1 MNIQTMMN
9 LHKSNRTVPSHP
21 LVFAGRVGI
30 EVELEGLDYDE
41 VYNAPLIYWEAVSE
55 DSLRNG
61 GVEFITRM
69 DGIEGEE
76 IIKAVK
82 ELDDYLSGLNPVLS
96 WRCSN
101 HVHVDVRDLGTPE
114 LKRLI
119 LASVIVEDILYAE
132 AGLHRKASNFCMP
145 ISIAESLVECLGSN
159 WHRREADFIYEVTAQ
174 WNKYTGM
181 NLLPITRLG
190 TVEYRNSEPKFRR
203 GEMLRL
209 VNRFLAIKKVAKGFI
224 GTDEEFI
231 NSFNP
236 NSVIEMFGGYL
247 NDLRR
252 VTGESIEKGKTCA
265 YDIINY
271 CGSETAI
278 DTDAMQ
284 DALGLRLRS
293 GRPVRSMGLGN
304 VNINPFISNAAS
316 EIAELISSQ
325 GDDIMPSS
333 DMAALVSEWATRSGT
348 TMEVPYPEAVEWVGN
363 QDEEEQSNINN

>member
-1 MNIQTMMN
+1 MNIQSLMD
-9 LHKSNRTVPSHP
+9 LHKYSRTVPSHP

-41 VYNAPLIYWEAVSE
+41 VYSNPLVYWEVISE

-61 GVEFITRM
+61 GVEFITKL

-76 IIKAVK
+76 IIIAIK
-82 ELDDYLSGLNPVLS
+82 ELDDYLSELNPVLS

-101 HVHVDVRDLGTPE
+101 HVHVDVRDLEVYE

-145 ISIAESLVECLGSN
+145 MSIAESLVECLGSN
-159 WHRREADFIYEVTAQ
+159 WHQSGEDFIYGITSR

-190 TVEYRNSEPKFRR
+190 TVEYRNSEPKFKR

-209 VNRFLAIKKVAKGFI
+209 VNRFLALKKVAKGFM
-224 GTDEEFI
+224 GTEKEFI
-231 NSFNP
+231 ESFNP
-236 NSVIEMFGGYL
+236 NSVVEMFGGYL
-247 NDLRR
+247 NDIRR
-252 VTGESIEKGKTCA
+252 VTEESVEKGKTCA

-271 CGSETAI
+271 CGSEMVSNTDNSMDLFSHSHRPRRRPRIASI
-278 DTDAMQ
+278 D
-284 DALGLRLRS
+284 
-293 GRPVRSMGLGN
+293 P
-304 VNINPFISNAAS
+304 INLIEDPLVPIRGGDRASIISEYLSQQVENEGISLEEAS
-316 EIAELISSQ
+316 
-325 GDDIMPSS
+325 
-333 DMAALVSEWATRSGT
+333 AALVASW
-348 TMEVPYPEAVEWVGN
+348 VPRTGEEG
-363 QDEEEQSNINN
+363 DEDEDLYNIFAG